1 MTPTQR
7 TKGNTHVNSVDM
19 TQAPHVPVTTEGTV
33 RYGALALAGLEEAAT
48 QLLDRMGDRVDDPA
62 WVSGVRH
69 AWEDVPAEV
78 RRSTREFRRHSGP
91 DGSLVLR
98 QLPIGAEHLPPTPMV
113 KGSVQHT
120 PSLPAAI
127 LLLFAAG
134 LGDPAAFAAEKSG
147 ALVQDVVPVP
157 GQEQVQGNVGS
168 VELTFHTENAFHPHR
183 PDYVLLLCLRPDH
196 EGVAELRTSC
206 ARRVLPLLTARTREA
221 LGRPEY
227 VTEAPPSFGPTTEPT
242 AHAVLTGDPDDPD
255 WCFDEAA
262 TRGTTPESR
271 AALAELADAAHGAYT
286 GMLLRPGD
294 LALVD
299 NRVTLHGR
307 SAFTPRYDGRDRW
320 LQRTFSFSD
329 LRRSRDHRPGDGTV
343 LVK

>member
-1 MTPTQR
+1 MS
-7 TKGNTHVNSVDM
+7 SVDM
-19 TQAPHVPVTTEGTV
+19 TQAP
-33 RYGALALAGLEEAAT
+33 YAAASADGAVDAHTLTRLGQVAAE
-48 QLLDRMGDRVDDPA
+48 LLDQAGDRVDDPA
-62 WVSGVRH
+62 CVARARH
-69 AWEDVPAEV
+69 AWEDVPTEL
-78 RRSTREFRRHSGP
+78 RRTVREFRRHSGP
-91 DGSLVLR
+91 DGALVLR
-98 QLPIGAEHLPPTPMV
+98 RLPIGAAHLPPTPAV
-113 KGSVQHT
+113 CGSVQHG
-120 PSLPAAI
+120 PSLTAMT

-157 GQEQVQGNVGS
+157 GQEEVQGNVGS

-183 PDYVLLLCLRPDH
+183 PDYVMLLCLRPDH

-206 ARRVLPLLTARTREA
+206 ARRVLPLLTPSTRET
-221 LGRPEY
+221 LGRPEFL
-227 VTEAPPSFGPTTEPT
+227 TEAPPSFGLTGEGT

-262 TRGTTPESR
+262 TKAVTPEGR
-271 AALAELADAAHGAYT
+271 AALAELAEVAHRTYT
-286 GMLLRPGD
+286 GVLLRPGD
-294 LALVD
+294 LAVVD

-320 LQRTFSFSD
+320 LQRTFAYSD

>member
-1 MTPTQR
+1 MISVESTTAPADPAR
-7 TKGNTHVNSVDM
+7 TAHPAAGD
-19 TQAPHVPVTTEGTV
+19 GTV
-33 RYGALALAGLEEAAT
+33 RLGAPDLAALAQVTSG
-48 QLLDRMGDRVDDPA
+48 LLDRAGERVDDPA
-62 WVSGVRH
+62 WPALARH
-69 AWEDVPAEV
+69 AWEDAPAEV
-78 RRSTREFRRHSGP
+78 RRLVREFRRNSGP
-91 DGSLVLR
+91 DGALVLR
-98 QLPIGAEHLPPTPMV
+98 RLPIAAADLPPTPMV
-113 KGSVQHT
+113 KGSVQRV
-120 PSLPAAI
+120 PSLPAAT

-157 GQEQVQGNVGS
+157 GQEEVQGNVGS

-183 PDYVLLLCLRPDH
+183 PDHVMLLCLRSDH

-206 ARRVLPLLTARTREA
+206 VRRVLPLLTPGTRTA
-221 LGRPEY
+221 LGRAEY
-227 VTEAPPSFGPTTEPT
+227 VTEAPPSFGPVGGGT

-262 TRGTTPESR
+262 TRGVTPEAR
-271 AALAELADAAHGAYT
+271 AALAELGEVAHRTYT
-286 GMLLRPGD
+286 AVRLRPGD
-294 LALVD
+294 LAVVD

-320 LQRTFSFSD
+320 LQRTFAFSD
-329 LRRSRDHRPGDGTV
+329 LRRSRDHRPGDGSV

>member
-1 MTPTQR
+1 MISVESTTAPTDPARTPRPAT
-7 TKGNTHVNSVDM
+7 GD
-19 TQAPHVPVTTEGTV
+19 GTV
-33 RYGALALAGLEEAAT
+33 RLGASDLAALAQVTSG
-48 QLLDRMGDRVDDPA
+48 LLDEAGDRVDDPA
-62 WVSGVRH
+62 WVDRARH
-69 AWEDVPAEV
+69 AWEDAPAEV
-78 RRSTREFRRHSGP
+78 RRPVREFRRNSGP
-91 DGSLVLR
+91 DGALVLR
-98 QLPIGAEHLPPTPMV
+98 RLPIGAAGLPPTPMV

-120 PSLPAAI
+120 PSLAAAT

-134 LGDPAAFAAEKSG
+134 LGDPAAFAAEKAG

-157 GQEQVQGNVGS
+157 GQEKVQGNVGS

-183 PDYVLLLCLRPDH
+183 PDYVMLLCLRADH
-196 EGVAELRTSC
+196 EGLAELRTSC
-206 ARRVLPLLTARTREA
+206 VRRVLPLLTATTRAA

-227 VTEAPPSFGPTTEPT
+227 VTEAPPSFGPAGEGT
-242 AHAVLTGDPDDPD
+242 AHAVLTGAPDDPD

-262 TRGTTPESR
+262 TRGVTPDAR
-271 AALAELADAAHGAYT
+271 AALAELAEVAHRTYT
-286 GMLLRPGD
+286 AIRLRPGD
-294 LALVD
+294 LAVVD

-320 LQRTFSFSD
+320 LQRTFAFSD

>member
-1 MTPTQR
+1 MTR
-7 TKGNTHVNSVDM
+7 AKGNTHVSSIDM
-19 TQAPHVPVTTEGTV
+19 TQAPYVPATADGTV
-33 RYGALALAGLEEAAT
+33 RHGTRTLARLGRVAT
-48 QLLDRMGDRVDDPA
+48 ELLDRASDRVDDPA
-62 WVSGVRH
+62 WVDSARR
-69 AWEDVPAEV
+69 AWEDTPTEV
-78 RRSTREFRRHSGP
+78 RCTIREFRRHSGP

-98 QLPIGAEHLPPTPMV
+98 KLPIGAGHLPPTPMV

-120 PSLPAAI
+120 PSLPAAM
-127 LLLFAAG
+127 LLLFGAG

-157 GQEQVQGNVGS
+157 GQEEVQGNVGS

-183 PDYVLLLCLRPDH
+183 PDYVMLLCLRLDH
-196 EGVAELRTSC
+196 EGVAQLRTSC
-206 ARRVLPLLTARTREA
+206 VRRVLPLLTPRTREA

-227 VTEAPPSFGPTTEPT
+227 VTEAPPSFGLIGEGT
-242 AHAVLTGDPDDPD
+242 AHAVLTGDPEDPD

-262 TRGTTPESR
+262 TRGMTPKAR
-271 AALAELADAAHGAYT
+271 AALAELGEVAHRAYT
-286 GMLLRPGD
+286 GVLLRPGD
-294 LALVD
+294 LAIVD

-320 LQRTFSFSD
+320 LQRTFAFSD

>member
-1 MTPTQR
+1 M
-7 TKGNTHVNSVDM
+7 NSVGM
-19 TQAPHVPVTTEGTV
+19 TQAPYAPATADGTV
-33 RYGALALAGLEEAAT
+33 RYDSRTLARLGQVASD
-48 QLLDRMGDRVDDPA
+48 LLDHAGDRVDDPA
-62 WVSGVRH
+62 WVDHARH
-69 AWEDVPAEV
+69 AWEDGPAEV
-78 RRSTREFRRHSGP
+78 RRTVREFRRHSGP
-91 DGSLVLR
+91 DGSLVLGR
-98 QLPIGAEHLPPTPMV
+98 LPINARALPPTPMV

-120 PSLPAAI
+120 PSLPAAM

-157 GQEQVQGNVGS
+157 GQEEVQGNVGS

-183 PDYVLLLCLRPDH
+183 PDYVMLMCLRPDH

-206 ARRVLPLLTARTREA
+206 VRRVLPLLKPGTREA

-227 VTEAPPSFGPTTEPT
+227 VTEAPPSFGPAGEGT

-262 TRGTTPESR
+262 TRGVTPQARS
-271 AALAELADAAHGAYT
+271 ALAELAEVAHRTYT
-286 GMLLRPGD
+286 GVLLRPGD
-294 LALVD
+294 LAVVD

-320 LQRTFSFSD
+320 LQRTFAFSD
-329 LRRSRDHRPGDGTV
+329 LRRSRDHRPGDGAV

>member
-1 MTPTQR
+1 
-7 TKGNTHVNSVDM
+7 M
-19 TQAPHVPVTTEGTV
+19 TQAPHTPATADGTV
-33 RYGALALAGLEEAAT
+33 RYDTPTLARLARVVSD
-48 QLLDRMGDRVDDPA
+48 LLDQAGDRVDDPA
-62 WVSGVRH
+62 WVDHARH
-69 AWEDVPAEV
+69 AWEDGPTEV
-78 RRSTREFRRHSGP
+78 RRTVREFRRHSGP

-98 QLPIGAEHLPPTPMV
+98 QLPISARDLPPTPMV

-120 PSLPAAI
+120 PSLPAAM

-157 GQEQVQGNVGS
+157 GQEEVQGNVGS

-183 PDYVLLLCLRPDH
+183 PDYVMLLCLRPDH
-196 EGVAELRTSC
+196 EGTAELRTSC
-206 ARRVLPLLTARTREA
+206 VRRVLPLLKPGTREA

-227 VTEAPPSFGPTTEPT
+227 VTEAPPSFGPAGGGT

-255 WCFDEAA
+255 WCVDEAA
-262 TRGTTPESR
+262 TRGVTPEAR
-271 AALAELADAAHGAYT
+271 AALAELGEVVHRTYT
-286 GMLLRPGD
+286 AVRLRPGD
-294 LALVD
+294 LAVVD

-307 SAFTPRYDGRDRW
+307 SAFIPRYDGRDRW
-320 LQRTFSFSD
+320 LQRTFAFSD

>member
-1 MTPTQR
+1 MT
-7 TKGNTHVNSVDM
+7 SVDM
-19 TQAPHVPVTTEGTV
+19 TQAPYAPATADGTV
-33 RYGALALAGLEEAAT
+33 RYDAPTLARLGQVASH
-48 QLLDRMGDRVDDPA
+48 LLDQAGDRVDDPA
-62 WVSGVRH
+62 WVDHARH
-69 AWEDVPAEV
+69 AWEDSPTEV
-78 RRSTREFRRHSGP
+78 RRAVREFRRHSGP

-98 QLPIGAEHLPPTPMV
+98 HLPINARDLPPTPAV

-120 PSLPAAI
+120 PSLPAAM

-134 LGDPAAFAAEKSG
+134 LGDPGAFAAEKSG

-157 GQEQVQGNVGS
+157 GQEEVQGNVGS

-183 PDYVLLLCLRPDH
+183 PDHVMLLCLRADH

-206 ARRVLPLLTARTREA
+206 ARRVLPLLTPATRAA

-227 VTEAPPSFGPTTEPT
+227 VTEAPPSFGPAGEGT
-242 AHAVLTGDPDDPD
+242 AHAVLTGDPEDPD

-262 TRGTTPESR
+262 TRGATPEAR
-271 AALAELADAAHGAYT
+271 AALAELGEVAHRTYT
-286 GMLLRPGD
+286 AVRLRPGD
-294 LALVD
+294 LAVVD

-320 LQRTFSFSD
+320 LQRTFAFSD
-329 LRRSRDHRPGDGTV
+329 LRRSRALRPGDGTV
-343 LVK
+343 LVN

>member
-1 MTPTQR
+1 MHVSSVEVMTR
-7 TKGNTHVNSVDM
+7 
-19 TQAPHVPVTTEGTV
+19 APYPSGTGDGTV
-33 RYGALALAGLEEAAT
+33 RLGTPVLGRLGQAAAE
-48 QLLDRMGDRVDDPA
+48 LLDHAGDRVDDPA
-62 WVSGVRH
+62 WVARARH
-69 AWEDVPAEV
+69 SWEDTPAEV
-78 RRSTREFRRHSGP
+78 RCAVREFRRHSGP
-91 DGSLVLR
+91 DGALVLR
-98 QLPIGAEHLPPTPMV
+98 RLPIGASDLPPTPMV
-113 KGSVQHT
+113 KGSVQHS
-120 PSLPAAI
+120 PSLPAAM

-157 GQEQVQGNVGS
+157 GQERVQGNVGS

-183 PDYVLLLCLRPDH
+183 PDYVMLLCLRPDH

-206 ARRVLPLLTARTREA
+206 VRRVLPLLTPPTRAA

-227 VTEAPPSFGPTTEPT
+227 VTEAPPSFGPAGQGT

-255 WCFDEAA
+255 WCFDETA
-262 TRGTTPESR
+262 TRAVTEEGR
-271 AALAELADAAHGAYT
+271 AALTELGEAVRRTYT
-286 GMLLRPGD
+286 CALLRPGD
-294 LALVD
+294 LAIVD

-320 LQRTFSFSD
+320 LQRTFAFSD

-343 LVK
+343 LVN